1 MPIERTDRNNPRPLK
16 PTLAST
22 RTAAKTP
29 LTPRLAVAP
38 TASST
43 VSSSSTRTAR
53 TSNGTTP
60 KVAAPAPSHNDV
72 TPIKPFLSSN
82 VTPRSSTRKS
92 RVGVDSAS
100 STPSGTPSV
109 TPSSSRPGSTVD
121 HHARE
126 QTGGFSGHSAV
137 GRSGSSAV
145 GGRPR
150 STPGPSS
157 SHVTPTPRPSLSMYN
172 TAPSD
177 AGRKD
182 ASSLFFHANDARP
195 HEQPAPVLAPTKK
208 APAFFYADG
217 RQDEP
222 PAKPT
227 VPSPPL
233 SSLGRSQPES
243 KFFHADS
250 QPESKFFHADSL
262 SERKDRQP
270 ILTPPPPTS
279 PDLLPPL
286 EGGQGG
292 SLRPPSPTKDFA
304 HLSYRKGAS
313 QVRPALSRGSS
324 GNSALAMLTGS
335 NTPDVSDGPR
345 RRSSVASTIKR
356 GHVKS
361 SSLSSIDSVTSAK
374 KASTNEPSA
383 MQPSPL
389 QTENRASL
397 PDDAAPTPARR
408 YTAFSPVG
416 SPVSASPTRDSKRNS
431 DSKSALEMMNEL
443 AANARR
449 ERKVLDLEISNSSL
463 LAINRSLEKEV
474 RKQKAELR
482 RFRRMSRAGHFSADM
497 ASSPPEISAI
507 GSGNIGDLSDMSEAE
522 EEDETPEEE
531 EEDPEDS
538 ESSFDEGALSP
549 SAQLERDEAHR
560 SRDEKRLQLDLS
572 KHREM
577 LNDSQKMNQ
586 SLKKCL
592 GWTEQLIK
600 DGQKALEYKVHVSD
614 VKIGGRVLVAEDDD
628 NDAAEPQE
636 SRGLLS
642 PWSPIHNAID
652 ALDSPFFPQSDRV
665 IDRDSGIDLE
675 GLEHMDHHS
684 DHSRAASPT
693 DDGQD
698 QSRSPVKE
706 FRPKLPGTWISYATT
721 RESDLKKHETLSPLG
736 SPFEERIRYL
746 HASIDALEASS

>member
-1 MPIERTDRNNPRPLK
+1 MYNH
-16 PTLAST
+16 
-22 RTAAKTP
+22 
-29 LTPRLAVAP
+29 
-38 TASST
+38 
-43 VSSSSTRTAR
+43 
-53 TSNGTTP
+53 
-60 KVAAPAPSHNDV
+60 APSEAAS
-72 TPIKPFLSSN
+72 K
-82 VTPRSSTRKS
+82 K
-92 RVGVDSAS
+92 DS
-100 STPSGTPSV
+100 
-109 TPSSSRPGSTVD
+109 
-121 HHARE
+121 
-126 QTGGFSGHSAV
+126 
-137 GRSGSSAV
+137 
-145 GGRPR
+145 
-150 STPGPSS
+150 
-157 SHVTPTPRPSLSMYN
+157 
-172 TAPSD
+172 
-177 AGRKD
+177 
-182 ASSLFFHANDARP
+182 SSLFFHANDARP
-195 HEQPAPVLAPTKK
+195 HEQPAPAPAPMKK
-208 APAFFYADG
+208 APTFFYADG
-217 RQDEP
+217 RQDDTP
-222 PAKPT
+222 SKPT

-250 QPESKFFHADSL
+250 L
-262 SERKDRQP
+262 SEIRDRQP
-270 ILTPPPPTS
+270 TLTPPPPVS
-279 PDLLPPL
+279 PDLLPPV
-286 EGGQGG
+286 ETGHGP

-324 GNSALAMLTGS
+324 GNSALAILAGN
-335 NTPDVSDGPR
+335 NTTDASDRTR

-374 KASTNEPSA
+374 KAPTNEAPA
-383 MQPSPL
+383 LQPSPL
-389 QTENRASL
+389 QTENRAPENVSL
-397 PDDAAPTPARR
+397 PGDAAPTPSRR

-416 SPVSASPTRDSKRNS
+416 SPVSASPTRGNDSKRNS

-497 ASSPPEISAI
+497 AGEPPETSAI
-507 GSGNIGDLSDMSEAE
+507 GAGNIGDLSDMSEVE
-522 EEDETPEEE
+522 EEETPEEE
-531 EEDPEDS
+531 EEDPESSD
-538 ESSFDEGALSP
+538 SSFDEGALSP

-675 GLEHMDHHS
+675 GLEHMEHHS

-693 DDGQD
+693 NDGPT
-698 QSRSPVKE
+698 QSQSPDKE